1 MRGKWFGKRV
11 AEPLANKVIPD
22 TARAAETPIRQAGHT
37 AEAAGTTIAGSDRGQ
52 VPQIE
57 RSGGAVPPP
66 AVGDA
71 AAREERSAEFSPT
84 MSGQQIRDTLAG
96 LLGDRGAADIAALPV
111 NHGLGNSGKQGV
123 RLVYTP
129 AAAGSGGT
137 VSGQVEEMRIPQG
150 GILEDNWG
158 AAKLGEFTFNRPADG
173 SASSWSAR
181 FLGDRKQI
189 GSTAERLPA
198 DLTEVAPGFDTN
210 QVRSTVA
217 DAVTRMS
224 KDKLAR
230 RGGALDVEAGGDQLT
245 VRASAGVMPLEM
257 TSPNLI
263 LLQTT
268 LTRTDGS

>member
-11 AEPLANKVIPD
+11 AQPLANKVIPD
-22 TARAAETPIRQAGHT
+22 TARAAETPIRQAGQT
-37 AEAAGTTIAGSDRGQ
+37 AESAGTTIPGSDRDA
-52 VPQIE
+52 VPQVE
-57 RSGGAVPPP
+57 QSGGAVSPP

-71 AAREERSAEFSPT
+71 VTREERSAEFSPT

-111 NHGLGNSGKQGV
+111 NHGLRNSGKQGV

-137 VSGQVEEMRIPQG
+137 ISGQVEEMRIPQG
-150 GILEDNWG
+150 GILEDHWS
-158 AAKLGEFTFNRPADG
+158 AAKLGEFAFNRPTDG

-181 FLGDRKQI
+181 FLGDRKKI

-198 DLTEVAPGFDTN
+198 ELAEVAPGFDTD

-245 VRASAGVMPLEM
+245 VRASAGVMPLQM

>member
-22 TARAAETPIRQAGHT
+22 AARAAETPIRQAGHT
-37 AEAAGTTIAGSDRGQ
+37 AESAGTTIPGSDREQ
-52 VPQIE
+52 VPRIE

-111 NHGLGNSGKQGV
+111 NHGLRIAGKDGV

-129 AAAGSGGT
+129 GVAGSGVT
-137 VSGQVEEMRIPQG
+137 VSGRVEEIRVPEG
-150 GILEDNWG
+150 GILECHFGG
-158 AAKLGEFTFNRPADG
+158 AKIGEFAFNRPADG

-198 DLTEVAPGFDTN
+198 DLTEVAPGFDTD

-257 TSPNLI
+257 TSPNWI